1 MRPGLAG
8 TARRYARALLD
19 VAGPDAAL
27 LRTELR
33 VVVGVLRGSRELA
46 AALDS
51 PVLPADRKQT
61 LLRALWGE
69 TASPL
74 MLRLLDL
81 LVANRRTPLLPAIEE
96 AYGALLNEQRGV
108 VAAEATSAEPVPD
121 AQRKALEAAIA
132 ALTGRAVEL
141 RLREDPAIL
150 GGVVLNMQGR
160 TYDGSERG
168 QLHALRQRLG
178 GATAG
183 AA

>member
-8 TARRYARALLD
+8 AARRYARALLD
-19 VAGPDAAL
+19 VAGQDAAL

-51 PVLPADRKQT
+51 PVLPAERKKA
-61 LLRALWGE
+61 LVRALWGE

-81 LVANRRTPLLPAIEE
+81 LVANRRTPLLGSIEE
-96 AYGALLNEQRGV
+96 AYGGLLNVQRGV
-108 VAAEATSAEPVPD
+108 VAAEAASAAPISEL
-121 AQRKALEAAIA
+121 QRQSLEAAIG
-132 ALTGRAVEL
+132 ALTGHGVEL
-141 RLREDPAIL
+141 RLREDPEIL
-150 GGVVLNMQGR
+150 GGVVLHMQGR
-160 TYDGSERG
+160 TYDGSVRG
-168 QLHALRQRLG
+168 QLQALRQRLG
-178 GATAG
+178 GNSAG